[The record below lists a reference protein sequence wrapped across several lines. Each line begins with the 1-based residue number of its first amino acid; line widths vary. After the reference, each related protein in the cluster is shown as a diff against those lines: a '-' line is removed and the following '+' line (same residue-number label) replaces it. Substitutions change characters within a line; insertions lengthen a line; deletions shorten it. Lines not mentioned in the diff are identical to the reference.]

1 MFLATES
8 AKSISIYSKYI
19 HYTHQN
25 TDLNILSIEE
35 NLTLNPSGDFIFR
48 SNNIAV
54 SLHFVFGP
62 FPCLCLPGILIWFP
76 SLSNYSGTGFC
87 GNPTFLN

>member
-25 TDLNILSIEE
+25 TDLNILSIEQKFD
-35 NLTLNPSGDFIFR
+35 LKSK
-48 SNNIAV
+48 
-54 SLHFVFGP
+54 
-62 FPCLCLPGILIWFP
+62 W
-76 SLSNYSGTGFC
+76 GFY
-87 GNPTFLN
+87 FQEQ

>member
-35 NLTLNPSGDFIFR
+35 NLTLFKQ
-48 SNNIAV
+48 
-54 SLHFVFGP
+54 
-62 FPCLCLPGILIWFP
+62 
-76 SLSNYSGTGFC
+76 GFC
-87 GNPTFLN
+87 FQEQ